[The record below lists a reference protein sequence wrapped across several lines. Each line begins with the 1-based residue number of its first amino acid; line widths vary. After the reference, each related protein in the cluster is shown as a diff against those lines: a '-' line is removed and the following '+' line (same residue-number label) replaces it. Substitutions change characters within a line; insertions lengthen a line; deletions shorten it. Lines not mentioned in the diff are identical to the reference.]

1 MRFRRKPIPMS
12 MRKLSVDDIKK
23 VFNCVHSNEVPPEH
37 LKFQIIVVGSNGQK
51 LSPPPYEFEGKAYP
65 N

>member
-1 MRFRRKPIPMS
+1 MS